1 MHGRFWVPKNIC
13 VYASVFLLASAAWTG
28 ILRLYYLHS
37 DLAGQAGEEA
47 FPFFDFNRAGNLGEW
62 FLSLMWLGISLFS
75 FMMAT
80 LVWSRRKLH
89 LAVVSV
95 PKEINGATVGE
106 FGKYHGMTRLL
117 FWGILGLFSLVMSA
131 DTVCRFVPFLY
142 GRAVDAVRESAGEN
156 GDASLLTISLIAIG
170 VFLLLVVFSAVRDYI
185 RGFSLAKLCIRGAFG
200 LTVLLL
206 LPSLFFALPV
216 PGSAP
221 DTRAVPRGSAGQ
233 PERRTE
239 DGGEPDGYT
248 APRSSYRTISYEKGA
263 FKDADLSSED
273 FTLESVFGMNVSFE
287 EKLSLDRTLEESLHM
302 KESLEEYLF
311 ERLPKL
317 NLAQA
322 RTLLRRGFYG
332 YFLALLAGSL
342 GLLARIERKEYDDLI
357 ARQTLL
363 RMQTPVGVPSAGLLR
378 DIWKISK

>member
-13 VYASVFLLASAAWTG
+13 FYAFLFLVASAAWTG
-28 ILRLYYLHS
+28 ILLLYYHHTE
-37 DLAGQAGEEA
+37 LAGRAGEEA
-47 FPFFDFNRAGNLGEW
+47 VPFFDFNRTGNVGEW
-62 FLSLMWLGISLFS
+62 FLTLMWLGISLFS
-75 FMMAT
+75 SMMVA
-80 LVWSRRKLH
+80 LVWSRWKLH

-117 FWGILGLFSLVMSA
+117 FWGFLGLASLVMSA

-156 GDASLLTISLIAIG
+156 GDASLLTISLAAIG
-170 VFLLLVVFSAVRDYI
+170 LFLLWVVFSAVRDYI
-185 RGFSLAKLCIRGAFG
+185 RGYSLTKLCIRGAFG

-206 LPSLFFALPV
+206 LPSIFFALTV
-216 PGSAP
+216 PGTAP
-221 DTRAVPRGSAGQ
+221 DIRAVPRDSANP

-239 DGGEPDGYT
+239 DGVEPDGYT
-248 APRSSYRTISYEKGA
+248 APRSNYRKISYEKGA
-263 FKDADLSSED
+263 FADADLSSEN

-287 EKLSLDRTLEESLHM
+287 EKLSLDRPREESLHM
-302 KESLEEYLF
+302 KESLVVFLL

-322 RTLLRRGFYG
+322 RTFLRRGFYG

-342 GLLARIERKEYDDLI
+342 GLLARTERKEYDDLI

-378 DIWKISK
+378 DIWKILR

>member
-13 VYASVFLLASAAWTG
+13 FYASVFLIASAAWTW

-37 DLAGQAGEEA
+37 NNPVQAGEEA
-47 FPFFDFNRAGNLGEW
+47 FPFFDFNQTGNVGEW
-62 FLSLMWLGISLFS
+62 FLTLMWLGISLFS
-75 FMMAT
+75 SMMVA
-80 LVWSRRKLH
+80 LVWSRWKLH

-95 PKEINGATVGE
+95 PKEINGATVEE
-106 FGKYHGMTRLL
+106 FGGYHGITRLL

-131 DTVCRFVPFLY
+131 DTVCRFIPFLY
-142 GRAVDAVRESAGEN
+142 GRAVDAVRESAGED
-156 GDASLLTISLIAIG
+156 GDASLLTISLVVIG
-170 VFLLLVVFSAVRDYI
+170 FILLLVIFSAVRNYI
-185 RGFSLAKLCIRGAFG
+185 RGYSLTKLCIRGAFG
-200 LTVLLL
+200 LTVILL
-206 LPSLFFALPV
+206 LPSIFFALTV
-216 PGSAP
+216 PESAP
-221 DTRAVPRGSAGQ
+221 DTRAVPRDSANP

-239 DGGEPDGYT
+239 DGGEPDGYA
-248 APRSSYRTISYEKGA
+248 APRSNYRKISYEKGA
-263 FKDADLSSED
+263 FADADLSSEN

-287 EKLSLDRTLEESLHM
+287 EKLSLDRSLEESLHM

-317 NLAQA
+317 NLTQA

-378 DIWKISK
+378 DILKILR